1 MILSEKHLF
10 LSASTEM
17 QELIKPLAAHHITY
31 FTYNKN
37 YVDGTRIRLTTHATH
52 LKAFL
57 ENEYYRTGNIDA
69 HPELYL
75 NQAALFSTLKNQ
87 TLVEW
92 LKNDFQVE
100 HGIYIIRKSETYTEF
115 FSFATGPNNPQIVN
129 FYLNNLDYLQKFC
142 DYFKEQ
148 GKDLI
153 ARAEKQKLVHIY
165 HHNEGIQPV
174 SFAELKE
181 CLELRNFKLTPRQYE
196 VVQLLLQGFRAK
208 EIANMLHLSPR
219 TVEDY
224 IAALKQRFQAKN
236 LIELMVKI
244 SNQTS
249 IHELK

>member
-1 MILSEKHLF
+1 MILSDKHLF
-10 LSASTEM
+10 LTASTEM
-17 QELIKPLAAHHITY
+17 QELIRPLAVHNITY

-37 YVDGTRIRLTTHATH
+37 YIDGTRIRLTTNAAH

-69 HPELYL
+69 HPELYH
-75 NQAALFSTLKNQ
+75 NQAALCSTLKNQ
-87 TLVEW
+87 SLVEW
-92 LKNDFQVE
+92 AKNEFQIE
-100 HGIYIIRKSETYTEF
+100 NGIYIIRKSETYTEF
-115 FSFATGPNNPQIVN
+115 FSFATPPNNPQIVN

-153 ARAEKQKLVHIY
+153 ARAEKQKLIHVY
-165 HHNEGIQPV
+165 HHDEGIQPV
-174 SFAELKE
+174 QFAELKAS
-181 CLELRNFKLTPRQYE
+181 LKLQHYKLSPRQYQ
-196 VVQLLLQGFRAK
+196 VVELLLQGFRAK
-208 EIANMLHLSPR
+208 EIAKMLHLSPR

-224 IAALKQRFQAKN
+224 IAALKHRFQAKN

-244 SNQTS
+244 SNQAS